1 LLRVE
6 SINSFYESIQILKNI
21 SFKINTGEIVA
32 LVGGNGAGKTTTLK
46 TISGLIHPRSGSIHF
61 CDENITDVHSYHIV
75 EKGLILVPEGRK
87 LFPSLTVFENLDLG
101 AYTPKARNAK
111 TSNLESVFQM
121 FPVLRE
127 RISQLARSLSGGEQQ
142 MLSIARGLMS
152 SPKLLMLDEPSVG
165 IAPILV
171 KEIFGKIEELNK
183 TGTTI
188 FLVEQNIRQSLALA
202 DRAYVLENGRLTL
215 EGAGKELLENDHVIT
230 SYLGL

>member
-1 LLRVE
+1 MLRVE

-127 RISQLARSLSGGEQQ
+127 RISQLAGSLSGGEQQ

-165 IAPILV
+165 IAPILA
-171 KEIFGKIEELNK
+171 KEIFGKIEGLNK

-215 EGAGKELLENDHVIT
+215 EGAGKEVLENDHVIT

>member
-1 LLRVE
+1 MLRVE

-127 RISQLARSLSGGEQQ
+127 RISQLAGSLSGGEQQ
-142 MLSIARGLMS
+142 MVSIARGLMS

-171 KEIFGKIEELNK
+171 KEIFGKIEGLNK

>member
-6 SINSFYESIQILKNI
+6 SINSFYESVQILKNI
-21 SFKINTGEIVA
+21 TFVINTGEIVA

-61 CDENITDVHSYHIV
+61 CDEKITDVHPYRIV
-75 EKGLILVPEGRK
+75 EKGLVLVPEGRK
-87 LFPSLTVFENLDLG
+87 LFPSLTVYENLDLG
-101 AYTPKARNAK
+101 AYTLKAGNAK
-111 TSNLESVFQM
+111 ASNLDSVFRM
-121 FPVLRE
+121 FPILRE
-127 RISQLARSLSGGEQQ
+127 RIYQLAGSLSGGEQQ

-171 KEIFGKIEELNK
+171 KEIFGKIEGLNK

-188 FLVEQNIRQSLALA
+188 FLVEQNVRRSLALV
-202 DRAYVLENGRLTL
+202 DRAYILENGRLTL
-215 EGAGKELLENDHVIT
+215 EGTGRELLKNDHVIT
-230 SYLGL
+230 TYLGL

>member
-1 LLRVE
+1 MLRVK
-6 SINSFYESIQILKNI
+6 SINSFYESVQILKNI

-32 LVGGNGAGKTTTLK
+32 LVGGNGAGKTATLK

-61 CDENITDVHSYHIV
+61 CDENITDVHSYRIV

-101 AYTPKARNAK
+101 AYTPKARDAK

-127 RISQLARSLSGGEQQ
+127 RISQLAGSLSGGEQQ

-171 KEIFGKIEELNK
+171 KEIFGKIEGLNK

-188 FLVEQNIRQSLALA
+188 FLVEQNVRQSLALA

-215 EGAGKELLENDHVIT
+215 EGTGKELLENDHVIT
-230 SYLGL
+230 TYLGL

>member
-1 LLRVE
+1 MLRVE